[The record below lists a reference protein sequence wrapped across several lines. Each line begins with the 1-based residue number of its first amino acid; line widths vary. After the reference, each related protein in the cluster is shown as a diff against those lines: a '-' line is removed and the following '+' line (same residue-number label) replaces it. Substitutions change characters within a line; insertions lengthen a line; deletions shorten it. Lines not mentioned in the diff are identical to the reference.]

1 LLAIQLTQA
10 SFDIELVIT
19 TSGTTG
25 TNPGPGEVQY
35 PGPVECKKKIYKL
48 KK

>member
-25 TNPGPGEVQY
+25 TNFGPGEVQY
-35 PGPVECKKKIYKL
+35 PGPVECKKNFFQI
-48 KK
+48 